1 MPLARGI
8 ARRNGGIKGERMQ
21 ETSEVSEKRLE
32 AIQRVYDANQQLIY
46 VADRKVSGLLLINAV
61 LVSFSVTWGV
71 KEYSLL
77 TKAIIL
83 VAMALSVLS
92 TIMYL
97 ITVIPRVSKWASESM
112 LHYRG
117 ILALPQERY
126 VSTMLE
132 LSDDALAKDYLGTIY
147 ELSSIQMKK
156 NRYLALG
163 SQFLILSIALLGLS
177 FIVHNL

>member
-1 MPLARGI
+1 MH
-8 ARRNGGIKGERMQ
+8 
-21 ETSEVSEKRLE
+21 ETNEVKEKRLE
-32 AIQRVYDANQQLIY
+32 AIQRVYDSNQELIY
-46 VADRKVSGLLLINAV
+46 AADRKVSGLLLINAV

-71 KEYSLL
+71 GEYASW

-97 ITVIPRVSKWASESM
+97 ITVIPRVSKRSSESM

-117 ILALPQERY
+117 ILGLPRERY
-126 VSTMLE
+126 VATMLE
-132 LSDDALAKDYLGTIY
+132 MSDDDLVRDYLDTIY
-147 ELSSIQMKK
+147 ALSSIQIKK

>member
-1 MPLARGI
+1 M
-8 ARRNGGIKGERMQ
+8 N
-21 ETSEVSEKRLE
+21 EKRLE
-32 AIQRVYDANQQLIY
+32 AIQNIYDSNQQLIY

-71 KEYSLL
+71 KEYALW

-83 VAMALSVLS
+83 VAIALSVLS

-97 ITVIPRVSKWASESM
+97 ITVIPRVSKRASESM
-112 LHYRG
+112 LHYKG
-117 ILALPQERY
+117 ILGLPKERY
-126 VSTMLE
+126 VSTMLGM
-132 LSDDALAKDYLGTIY
+132 SDDDLAKDYLDTIHA
-147 ELSSIQMKK
+147 LSSIQMKK